1 MYSPRRKPVLKS
13 SFDIPASPNRYSYS
27 KLTRKRCSP
36 SPKRLT
42 LMTTAR
48 TQLDNNDMSLDEYVE
63 SKRKRAKLAQP
74 ASRQQ
79 QSTVS
84 NIPSHPSVNT
94 SKSPINLTS
103 SSKRRPTH
111 PPPTAAK
118 TNRTSLITKPTLS
131 YTSMQTFTEIKPS
144 TSSSKITVCVRK
156 RPLNKYEVSTNQPDV
171 TELTSSNTIE
181 IHAPKQKVDLTNY
194 TVQHAFTFDHVFDCH
209 TSHQTLYQQ
218 TTLPLVEHMFQGGK
232 ATCFAYG
239 QTGSGKTFTMLDPQH
254 GLYFKAI
261 HHIFELLKDHH
272 YAGLQTWVGYYEVY
286 QGQLLDLLNNRK
298 KLIPREDGKGNIVIA
313 GLKEHRIHSLSTL
326 KQVFEFGN
334 RERSTS
340 KTQTNDNS
348 SRSHAVLQI
357 LLKNR
362 NSAIHG
368 KMNFIDLAGSERG
381 SDRGRNT
388 DTKTRLE
395 GAEINRSLL
404 ALKECIR
411 ALDQDK
417 GHASFRGSKL
427 TMVLRDSFVGNSK
440 TCMIATI
447 SPNQSNSDH
456 TLNTLRYANRVKEL
470 RGESDPRLLLHNTHL
485 QPPTVT
491 VSKSTTTTPTI
502 ISNDIHKT
510 HEQQPPP
517 PPPPLTPAT
526 QQDLYDNFTIG
537 HVKGFIR
544 HHKTQVEAMEAYLRG
559 STELLNHFETNLK
572 HPLSRH
578 SMASKRTK
586 YKNELIA
593 KSDQALHCIE
603 GLKAKIREELEDEE
617 IP

>member
-1 MYSPRRKPVLKS
+1 MYSPRRKPSLKAP
-13 SFDIPASPNRYSYS
+13 FDISTSPNRYKYNKST
-27 KLTRKRCSP
+27 KKRCSP
-36 SPKRLT
+36 SPKRLAST
-42 LMTTAR
+42 S
-48 TQLDNNDMSLDEYVE
+48 TQLGNNDMSLDEFVE
-63 SKRKRAKLAQP
+63 SKRKRAKLAP
-74 ASRQQ
+74 
-79 QSTVS
+79 STPKKQTTA
-84 NIPSHPSVNT
+84 NIPSHLSVNT
-94 SKSPINLTS
+94 SKSPVNSTS
-103 SSKRRPTH
+103 PRRRPTY
-111 PPPTAAK
+111 PPTATK
-118 TNRTSLITKPTLS
+118 YNRTSFCTKPTQS
-131 YTSMQTFTEIKPS
+131 NSIHTFTEIKPS
-144 TSSSKITVCVRK
+144 TSSPKITVCVRK
-156 RPLNKYEVSTNQPDV
+156 RPLNKYELSTNQPDV
-171 TELTSSNTIE
+171 TELTSTNTVE
-181 IHAPKQKVDLTNY
+181 IHAPN
-194 TVQHAFTFDHVFDCH
+194 
-209 TSHQTLYQQ
+209 
-218 TTLPLVEHMFQGGK
+218 
-232 ATCFAYG
+232 G

-261 HHIFELLKDHH
+261 HHIFELLKDHQ

-298 KLIPREDGKGNIVIA
+298 KLIPREDGKGNIVIT
-313 GLKEHRIHSLSTL
+313 GLKEHRIHSLTTL

-368 KMNFIDLAGSERG
+368 KLNFIDLAGSERG

-417 GHASFRGSKL
+417 GHAPFRGSKL

-470 RGESDPRLLLHNTHL
+470 RGESDPRLLSLHTHL
-485 QPPTVT
+485 QPPTIA
-491 VSKSTTTTPTI
+491 VSKSTTTQTI
-502 ISNDIHKT
+502 ISNQIS
-510 HEQQPPP
+510 QQSLPPP
-517 PPPPLTPAT
+517 EPAK
-526 QQDLYDNFTIG
+526 DDIYEKITIG
-537 HVKGFIR
+537 HVKDFV
-544 HHKTQVEAMEAYLRG
+544 HHHRIQVEAIEAYLRG
-559 STELLNHFETNLK
+559 SMELLKCLEMNLK
-572 HPLSRH
+572 KPLSRH
-578 SMASKRTK
+578 SMKSKRAK
-586 YKNELIA
+586 YRDE
-593 KSDQALHCIE
+593 
-603 GLKAKIREELEDEE
+603 LKAKNSQALDRLQDLKARIREELEDE
-617 IP
+617 